1 MADLEDELLALA
13 GSDSESGDESR
24 GGSLSPAPRRRSASR
39 DSERRSRSR
48 RRGRR
53 DGSESEEGEEGEA

>member
-13 GSDSESGDESR
+13 GSDDESGDESR
-24 GGSLSPAPRRRSASR
+24 GGSLSPAPRRRSVSR

-53 DGSESEEGEEGEA
+53 DGSESDDGEEGEA